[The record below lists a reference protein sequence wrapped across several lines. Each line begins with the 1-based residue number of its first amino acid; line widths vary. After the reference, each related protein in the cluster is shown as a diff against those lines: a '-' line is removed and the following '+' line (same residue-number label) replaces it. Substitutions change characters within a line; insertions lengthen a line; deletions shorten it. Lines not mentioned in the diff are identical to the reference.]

1 MLCESSQAVVS
12 FERYS
17 KEIKFYD
24 YNLNFKEKHKVP
36 LRKPGFVTSIA
47 YDEDNMIYGV
57 ASSDG
62 CLHFYQ
68 KGRIKVDLLKTI
80 VAPNI

>member
-1 MLCESSQAVVS
+1 MVLS

-24 YNLNFKEKHKVP
+24 YNLNFKDKYKVP

-47 YDEDNMIYGV
+47 YDDNNKIYAC

-68 KGRIKVDLLKTI
+68 KGKIRIEFLKTI
-80 VAPNI
+80 EAPNI